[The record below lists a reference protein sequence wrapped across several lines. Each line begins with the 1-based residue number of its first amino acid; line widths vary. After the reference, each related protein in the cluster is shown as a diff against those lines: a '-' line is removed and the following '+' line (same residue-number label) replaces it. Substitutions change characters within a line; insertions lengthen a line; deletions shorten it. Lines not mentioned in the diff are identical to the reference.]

1 MPENK
6 MNRDQL
12 QERLLQSPFHQW
24 LALDVTEVNEEEIV
38 IRVPWRSEFVV
49 NVKAGYMHGGILAT
63 IIDVAGDYAVAAKLG
78 RPFPTVDMRVDYHR
92 AALEG
97 DIFAQ
102 ARVIKLGRLFAVAEA
117 SVLDADDNL
126 LASGRAVYAVAAP
139 K

>member
-38 IRVPWRSEFVV
+38 IRVPWRNEFVV

-63 IIDVAGDYAVAAKLG
+63 IIDVVGDYAVAAKLG

-102 ARVIKLGRLFAVAEA
+102 GRVIKLGRLFAVAEA
-117 SVLDADDNL
+117 TVLDSEDNL

>member
-24 LALDVTEVNEEEIV
+24 LSLDVTEVNEQEIV

-49 NVKAGYMHGGILAT
+49 NVKVGYTHGGILAT
-63 IIDVAGDYAVAAKLG
+63 IIDIAGDYAIAAKLG

-97 DIFAQ
+97 DIFATG
-102 ARVIKLGRLFAVAEA
+102 RVVKLGRLFAVAEA
-117 SVLDADDNL
+117 SVLDADNNL
-126 LASGRAVYAVAAP
+126 LASGRGVYAVAAP